1 MVQIGGGQNSSHA
14 ISCILTD
21 DERFSRFSYFDARA
35 ISMIFG
41 AKNVWHIF
49 MIFFDQEG
57 IKLGLDA
64 LLFLKFDKS
73 LKLEAPGN
81 GTSKMISFFSK
92 SLNFHQ
98 VNFSYFVTQFTGK
111 RHCISSKSFAK
122 NHNFLF
128 FFLYLLEFFAIFF
141 LRGGYFEKSLAT
153 FFSTSFC
160 LTAAFLLVWSVEMRE
175 QIRYHF

>member
-21 DERFSRFSYFDARA
+21 DERFSRFSVFLFRRTRNFNDFRRKKRVAH
-35 ISMIFG
+35 F
-41 AKNVWHIF
+41 HD
-49 MIFFDQEG
+49 FFDQEG

-98 VNFSYFVTQFTGK
+98 VNFSYFVT
-111 RHCISSKSFAK
+111 
-122 NHNFLF
+122 
-128 FFLYLLEFFAIFF
+128 
-141 LRGGYFEKSLAT
+141 
-153 FFSTSFC
+153 
-160 LTAAFLLVWSVEMRE
+160 
-175 QIRYHF
+175 